1 MKRCGRVKRDFWV
14 MLAILWMCS
23 TSQCALETFG
33 SSRENLS
40 AQESTENN
48 DNMEMERSSDQTDSS
63 RNVSEISEELLQEI
77 ELEDVQDMLDELL
90 GEDSFSMKEAL
101 IRLTKGEQAFS
112 KEAVQEFVY
121 RFLFYRMVQ
130 EKELF
135 IKLLLLILF
144 AAVFSS
150 FAEVFENTQI
160 RDVSFFVVYLL
171 VFTLLTD
178 SFSSMSQ
185 SMEKTIV
192 WMKDFMKGLA
202 PAFYMTVCASTGA
215 ASAAVFYEG
224 ILILVWLIQWLLV
237 TVILPASS
245 LYVLLLLVNSLSKE
259 EMLGKMAEFLNTVI
273 SWSLKTLLAA
283 VVGLQIIRNL
293 VAPVMD
299 SLKRGVL
306 GKAAGALP
314 GVGNAVNMV
323 TELVVTSAVL
333 IRNCLGVVIL
343 VVFVLAGAGPMLHYG
358 ILSLFY
364 RLLAAVSQPISD
376 KRMVSALSAMGEGC
390 TLLLRILFTA
400 EVLCMLAFLVLM
412 AGIQN

>member
-1 MKRCGRVKRDFWV
+1 MKRGRSRHRGICIFLIGLVCLGIPQECR
-14 MLAILWMCS
+14 AEIS
-23 TSQCALETFG
+23 GNSQDSPAAEY
-33 SSRENLS
+33 EN
-40 AQESTENN
+40 QNDDPEESVDDVT
-48 DNMEMERSSDQTDSS
+48 QTDA
-63 RNVSEISEELLQEI
+63 ETTEELLKEI
-77 ELEDVQDMLDELL
+77 ELTDVQEMLDGLL

-101 IRLTKGEQAFS
+101 VRLTKGEQAFS
-112 KEAVQEFVY
+112 REAVQEFVY
-121 RFLFYRMVQ
+121 RFLFYRLDQ

-135 IKLLLLILF
+135 VKLLLLVLF

-150 FAEVFENTQI
+150 FAEVFENRQI
-160 RDVSFFVVYLL
+160 GDVSFFVVYLL

-178 SFSSMSQ
+178 SFSEMSESLQ
-185 SMEKTIV
+185 KTV
-192 WMKDFMKGLA
+192 GWMTEAMKGLA
-202 PAFYMTVCASTGA
+202 PAFYMTVCASSGT

-224 ILILVWLIQWLLV
+224 VLILVWLIQWLLG
-237 TVILPASS
+237 TVLLPAAS
-245 LYVLLLLVNSLSKE
+245 LYVLLQLVNSLSKE
-259 EMLGKMAEFLNTVI
+259 EMLGKMAEFLNTAV
-273 SWSLKTLLAA
+273 SWTLKTLLAA

-299 SLKRGVL
+299 SLKRGML

-358 ILSLFY
+358 LLSLFY
-364 RLLAAVSQPISD
+364 RLLAAVSQPVSD
-376 KRMVSALSAMGEGC
+376 KRMVSAFSTMGEGC
-390 TLLLRILFTA
+390 ALLLRILFTA

-412 AGIQN
+412 AGIQG